1 MSSAADSIIHIGS
14 VQIADQPYLPLRG
27 EPVSQKL
34 EFLTRFFEETRYV
47 PFTEEQAKI
56 FLSARKWAVINGWSL
71 KIGLAG
77 CTALAVAPAILGLPQ
92 IQDWVTSS
100 TNNSATMFIAVTL
113 YSGAIGMINYIC
125 TGTLPDL
132 AAMAS
137 IKAAQELVKAK
148 STYEE
153 IACHLLDIYS
163 KDKDRAQAIA
173 REINLV
179 AIEAAMKSYI
189 AENDASEMCL
199 LITHAKNAVMSDC
212 ITPEMPLC
220 IRNRWDINVGKQQNV
235 ILTALTQDST
245 ALASDALSSL

>member
-14 VQIADQPYLPLRG
+14 VQIADQPYLPLRA

-34 EFLTRFFEETRYV
+34 EFLTRFFEETRDV

-56 FLSARKWAVINGWSL
+56 FLSARKWAIINGWSL

-77 CTALAVAPAILGLPQ
+77 CTALAVAPAILGIDS
-92 IQDWVTSS
+92 IQDWVTS
-100 TNNSATMFIAVTL
+100 NNHNSAMMFIAVTL
-113 YSGAIGMINYIC
+113 YSGSIGMINYIC

-132 AAMAS
+132 AAMAA

-235 ILTALTQDST
+235 ILNQRLEALSALTQDST
-245 ALASDALSSL
+245 A